1 MNRITK
7 KIGVSLFVFAT
18 VLSFAGCDN
27 KLEQELPTSPE
38 VKIGKL
44 ENGLTYYIKQNRRPK
59 NEIQMNLVVNA
70 GSVLEDDD
78 QRGFAH
84 FCEHMAFNGTEN
96 FPDKEMIDYFESIGS
111 KFGEKINAYTSFDE
125 TVYELSIPAGKEEY
139 IDKGLLAVRDW
150 ASAVSDTDKE
160 IDAERGVIHEEFRTR
175 YDVNGRLLNK
185 SLPYLFHNSKYAERH
200 VIGTY
205 EIIDYGK
212 PDALRR
218 YRKDWYRPDLQAV
231 IVVGDFNIREMEQK
245 VKSVFSEIPKQE
257 APREKPAIEIPGH
270 AETLVTHCTDEELN
284 SSSVVIYYKHP
295 FTPVKTVGDLR
306 TDLIQNLYTSM
317 LTDRL
322 LQAADDEERI
332 APFFTASASYSQFIG
347 EKNMYTLRASVKEDR
362 VTEAIASLLEENKR
376 ALSHGFTKA
385 EFERTKKKFISRAG
399 KAFRERNTRESK
411 NYVEDYIR
419 NFTLA
424 QLPVIDP
431 KINYDLT
438 KELLED
444 ISLKEIKETGQM
456 LTTRENRVVIINAPE
471 KDKDSLPDENTV
483 LQVFDEME
491 EKELEAYSEGLN
503 LEELLP
509 EEPTPGKVIR
519 EQNVEGVEDLIEWEM
534 SNGARVFIKPT
545 NYKNDQIYFGAY
557 SPGGYSVYDDADYIS
572 ASFAPDII
580 SYVGIGDFSPV
591 DLGKALSGKMVQVR
605 LGCGDYSEGLGGN
618 STVEDFETMLKIAHL
633 YFTAPRESK
642 PRYEALLEKINL
654 QLKNKYLD
662 PNVVWND
669 TVSKIMA
676 SYHPRVSPVTVER
689 VNLELDYDKV
699 YKIYRERFSNAGDF
713 SFFFAG
719 SLNPETVKPLIEK
732 YIGGLPGNNT
742 KKETWTDRDIS
753 PPKGK
758 VEHTMHLAKEQRS
771 VVRILFPDA
780 EMDYSQ
786 KNKLVSRIMC
796 DALSNA
802 LMENIREKQGGVY
815 SIRAYPYFSP
825 YPTDN
830 LSVSIQFVCDP
841 GRVEELKKLVFDE
854 IQKIKKEGVTPEDL
868 ASILNQIEHDDETSR
883 ETNDYWMKLVQE
895 YLVYRLDF
903 KKFPN
908 LIPTLKQVTNDDIK
922 NMATEIFEIN
932 TYKNFNLMPEK

>member
-7 KIGVSLFVFAT
+7 KIGVSLFVLAT
-18 VLSFAGCDN
+18 VLSFASCDN

-257 APREKPAIEIPGH
+257 APKEKPAIEIPGH
-270 AETLVTHCTDEELN
+270 AETLVAHCTDEELN

-295 FTPVKTVGDLR
+295 FTPVKTVGDFR

-332 APFFTASASYSQFIG
+332 APFFTASAGYSQFIG
-347 EKNMYTLRASVKEDR
+347 EKNMYILRASVKEDR

-456 LTTRENRVVIINAPE
+456 LNTRENRVVIINAPE

-689 VNLELDYDKV
+689 VNQELDYDKV

-719 SLNPETVKPLIEK
+719 SLNPETVKPLVEK

-771 VVRILFPDA
+771 IVRILFPDT

-841 GRVEELKKLVFDE
+841 VRVEELKKLVFDE
-854 IQKIKKEGVTPEDL
+854 IQRIKKEGVTPEDL

-903 KKFPN
+903 KEFPN